1 MFMEILRLQKIEESI
16 QTVEENIVV
25 DNLTSLI
32 KDKNTHK
39 VFFSFYIVDKANL
52 TRYHNT
58 LET

>member
-1 MFMEILRLQKIEESI
+1 MFLASTLNVYGNLTFTKIEESI

-39 VFFSFYIVDKANL
+39 VFFFL
-52 TRYHNT
+52 
-58 LET
+58 